1 MTTIHNIQELET
13 ALKAHAINI
22 TIKDEN
28 FGNAVLLAGRVQN
41 ETLSTAILKHITDT
55 DSFKIAL
62 GSGITIQV
70 KKDLVDHTL
79 KTLDLFDLYKT
90 EIDIEDI
97 KSKRIN
103 LFYNS

>member
-1 MTTIHNIQELET
+1 MTNISNIQELET

-28 FGNAVLLAGRVQN
+28 FGNAVVLAGRVQN
-41 ETLSTAILKHITDT
+41 ETLNTAILKHITNT
-55 DSFKIAL
+55 GFKIAL

-70 KKDLVDHTL
+70 KKDLVDRTL
-79 KTLDLFDLYKT
+79 RTLDLFNSYKT

-97 KSKRIN
+97 KTKKIN
-103 LFYNS
+103 LFYNKK